1 MTRPA
6 LAAALLAPLAALA
19 LPACSSSA
27 KYTVPAAAINTGIAV
42 GAAAASRA
50 SGGCIAV
57 CAYGTFCN
65 PNTGLCETGPAPT
78 TVCQESPG
86 GGLRCVPVEIPTVAQ
101 QQPGHEPSIGPLGVS
116 PATGSAPTPP
126 AEASP
131 KPPGT
136 P

>member
-1 MTRPA
+1 MRFARFMRFCLLVAVSLVACGPA
-6 LAAALLAPLAALA
+6 PE
-19 LPACSSSA
+19 PTCTSTSCG
-27 KYTVPAAAINTGIAV
+27 TGKV
-42 GAAAASRA
+42 
-50 SGGCIAV
+50 
-57 CAYGTFCN
+57 CN